1 MSTLNRKSRRRARG
15 SKHKSSE
22 LTRRA
27 FLEKAS
33 TLGVTLVAAPFVLD
47 LTGCGSDSKDVSEPI
62 TDASSPHDA
71 ANEHDAAHESDAN
84 EVDSSTVDASDSDGA
99 SPIGDAI
106 AAGAVLLGLYEG
118 DGEAAA
124 RAAVSKLDFSW
135 LSAGDTVLIKVA
147 SNSGH
152 VHPAVTSPTGVKG
165 IVAHLKELGAG
176 RVIVADQAGVEWVRR
191 SAAGRFSSTRER
203 FTENGLLELEAHSEL
218 HFFDDNGFEDGYFE
232 ATLPEGH
239 HWPRGMFLPNVLK
252 EVDHIIYMPRLS
264 QHILAG
270 VTLAQ
275 KSAIGF
281 IRDDSRHDLHN
292 DALDFYEKYTEINYT
307 EELRSRTRLVINVS
321 EKIQLHGGPDVGTVY
336 AMSPTLVLASSS
348 LANHDAVGASL
359 LMTLGAMVTPEAGG
373 MTYNSG
379 FASLFNTAFAGGTGV
394 GTGDAGPWISESES
408 SAYIAHPFADGITKD
423 RAVQRGWSLS
433 GGQPD
438 SIAIV
443 QDGATLEDSVKTGV
457 ETHGEGLYAFS

>member
-1 MSTLNRKSRRRARG
+1 
-15 SKHKSSE
+15 
-22 LTRRA
+22 
-27 FLEKAS
+27 
-33 TLGVTLVAAPFVLD
+33 VLD
-47 LTGCGSDSKDVSEPI
+47 LTGCKSDDEDPAQPMADASPEPQQDAAPENDASD
-62 TDASSPHDA
+62 DASSGD
-71 ANEHDAAHESDAN
+71 SSV
-84 EVDSSTVDASDSDGA
+84 VDSSQPDSSGP
-99 SPIGDAI
+99 SGNAI
-106 AAGAVLLGLYEG
+106 PDGAVLLGLYEG

-124 RAAVSKLDFSW
+124 RAAAQKLDFSW
-135 LSAGDTVLIKVA
+135 LREGDTVLIKVA
-147 SNSGH
+147 SNSGN
-152 VHPAVTSPTGVKG
+152 VHPAVTAPAGVRG

-203 FTENGLLELEAHSEL
+203 FMTNGLIELEEHAEL
-218 HFFDDNGFEDGYFE
+218 HFFDDNGFDEGYFQ

-239 HWPRGMFLPNVLK
+239 RWPRGMYMANMVK
-252 EVDHIIYMPRLS
+252 EADHIIYMPRLS
-264 QHILAG
+264 QHVLAG
-270 VTLAQ
+270 ITLSQ

-292 DALDFYEKYTEINYT
+292 DAVDFYEKYTEINYT

-336 AMSPTLVLASSS
+336 EMSPTLVLASTS

-359 LMTLGAMVTPEAGG
+359 LMTLGAIVEPSAGG

-379 FASLFNTAFAGGTGV
+379 FASIANSAFAGGV
-394 GTGDAGPWISESES
+394 QVAMGDAGAWISESES
-408 SAYIAHPFADGITKD
+408 SSYVAHPFADGITKD

-433 GGQPD
+433 GGQPE

-443 QDGATLEDSVKTGV
+443 QDGATLEDDVRSGV
-457 ETHGEGLYAFS
+457 ESHGEGLYAFG

>member
-1 MSTLNRKSRRRARG
+1 
-15 SKHKSSE
+15 
-22 LTRRA
+22 
-27 FLEKAS
+27 
-33 TLGVTLVAAPFVLD
+33 
-47 LTGCGSDSKDVSEPI
+47 
-62 TDASSPHDA
+62 
-71 ANEHDAAHESDAN
+71 
-84 EVDSSTVDASDSDGA
+84 
-99 SPIGDAI
+99 
-106 AAGAVLLGLYEG
+106 
-118 DGEAAA
+118 
-124 RAAVSKLDFSW
+124 
-135 LSAGDTVLIKVA
+135 
-147 SNSGH
+147 
-152 VHPAVTSPTGVKG
+152 
-165 IVAHLKELGAG
+165 
-176 RVIVADQAGVEWVRR
+176 
-191 SAAGRFSSTRER
+191 
-203 FTENGLLELEAHSEL
+203 
-218 HFFDDNGFEDGYFE
+218 
-232 ATLPEGH
+232 
-239 HWPRGMFLPNVLK
+239 
-252 EVDHIIYMPRLS
+252 MPRLS

-270 VTLAQ
+270 VTLSQ

-321 EKIQLHGGPDVGTVY
+321 EKVQLHGGPDVGTVY

-408 SAYIAHPFADGITKD
+408 SVYIAHPFADGITKD

-457 ETHGEGLYAFS
+457 ETHGEGLYAFG